1 MTPKPERSSDSIG
14 IGQLLAE
21 VSMITL
27 VWLFSAGFSGFL
39 FEVFVARF
47 EFEI

>member
-1 MTPKPERSSDSIG
+1 MTPKPARYSSFRG

-27 VWLFSAGFSGFL
+27 VWLFTAGFSGFL

-47 EFEI
+47 GFEI